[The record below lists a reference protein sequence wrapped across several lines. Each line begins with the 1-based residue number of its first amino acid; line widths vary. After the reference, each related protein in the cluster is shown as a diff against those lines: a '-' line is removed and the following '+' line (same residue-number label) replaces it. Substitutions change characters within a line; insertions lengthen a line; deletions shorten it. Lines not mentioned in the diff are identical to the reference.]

1 MQTLRVFFRGHYR
14 LAMLL
19 ACLALVLK
27 AAVPSGYM
35 VGSQGR
41 SLTILVCGD
50 VSGDHL
56 TKQITIPASGK
67 SDGQAKAGDTCPYA
81 SLSFAS
87 LEGGLPPFIALAIA
101 FLLLLGF
108 APVRMPSLAG
118 TRHVRPPLRG
128 PPALI

>member
-1 MQTLRVFFRGHYR
+1 MGTLRAFFREHYR

-19 ACLALVLK
+19 VCCALVLK
-27 AAVPSGYM
+27 AAVPTGFM
-35 VGSQGR
+35 LGTQGK

-50 VSGDHL
+50 ASGEHL
-56 TKQITIPASGK
+56 TKQITVPGK
-67 SDGQAKAGDTCPYA
+67 TEGTAKTSEACPYA

-87 LEGGLPPFIALAIA
+87 LDAGFPAFVALAIA

-108 APVRMPSLAG
+108 APVRIPRLAG
-118 TRHVRPPLRG
+118 LTHVRPPLRG

>member
-1 MQTLRVFFRGHYR
+1 
-14 LAMLL
+14 MLL
-19 ACLALVLK
+19 VAFALVIK
-27 AAVPSGYM
+27 AVVPTGYM
-35 VGSQGR
+35 IGGQGK

-56 TKQITIPASGK
+56 TKQITIPGK
-67 SDGQAKAGDTCPYA
+67 ADGQAKAGESCPYA

-87 LEGGLPPFIALAIA
+87 LDAALPAFVALAIA

-108 APVRMPSLAG
+108 APVRVPILAG
-118 TRHVRPPLRG
+118 FTHVRPPLRG

>member
-1 MQTLRVFFRGHYR
+1 MGRLRAYSRGHYR

-19 ACLALVLK
+19 VALALVVK
-27 AAVPSGYM
+27 ALVPAGYM
-35 VGSQGR
+35 VGSQGT

-56 TKQITIPASGK
+56 TKQITIPGK
-67 SDGQAKAGDTCPYA
+67 AEGQAKTGESCPYA

-87 LEGGLPPFIALAIA
+87 LDAGLPVFVALAIA

-108 APVRMPSLAG
+108 APVRIPALAG
-118 TRHVRPPLRG
+118 FAHVRPPLRG

>member
-1 MQTLRVFFRGHYR
+1 MGRLRAFLRDHFR

-19 ACLALVLK
+19 VALALVIK
-27 AAVPSGYM
+27 AVVPTGYM
-35 VGSQGR
+35 IGSQGKA
-41 SLTILVCGD
+41 LTILVCGD

-56 TKQITIPASGK
+56 TKQITIPGK
-67 SDGQAKAGDTCPYA
+67 AEGKAKMAESCPYA

-87 LEGGLPPFIALAIA
+87 LDADLPVFALLAIA

-108 APVRMPSLAG
+108 APIRVPELAG
-118 TRHVRPPLRG
+118 LPHVRPPLRG

>member
-1 MQTLRVFFRGHYR
+1 MRFLRTFFRGHYR

-19 ACLALVLK
+19 ACLALALK
-27 AAVPSGYM
+27 AAVPTGFM
-35 VGSQGR
+35 VGTESK

-56 TKQITIPASGK
+56 TKQITIPGK
-67 SDGQAKAGDTCPYA
+67 AAGQAKTSESCPYS
-81 SLSFAS
+81 SLSFAA
-87 LEGGLPPFIALAIA
+87 LDAGLPAFVALAIA

-108 APVRMPSLAG
+108 APVRIPSLAG
-118 TRHVRPPLRG
+118 ASHLRPPLRG